1 MQLELGNSV
10 VRKSRWHMSSQ
21 WLEEAREGI
30 IAAWHQCR
38 LDAPFLSKLKAVS
51 KFYRNFCKRKA
62 HLLRAEEATA
72 HRNFE
77 AASLQLNLSPG
88 DPLQQQRHGHLRQAL
103 QNLESRKV
111 EGKRIRS
118 RIRWNFKGDRL
129 STEFFKAVREK
140 STATALT
147 GIKDP
152 AGTLV
157 ADSCGLSRLT
167 STFFQSLYTSEVD
180 TPEHQQA
187 LEALLADIP
196 SRFPPTAQ
204 AQLDRPLS
212 SEELLAVAK
221 SMVPNKSPGPDGLIV
236 EFYTKFWNLIRHD
249 YTKMVQESIQQGHFP
264 HRVNKGL
271 IALIHKGNAIDDLG
285 NWRPISLLN
294 VAYKIMAKALQRR
307 LQPLLSKVISPDQ
320 TAFLPYRY
328 ILDNVLVLHESIA
341 WAHELEQD
349 MALFKLDFCKAYD
362 TVHLPSLF
370 QIMRAFGVPELFLQ
384 MT

>member
-1 MQLELGNSV
+1 
-10 VRKSRWHMSSQ
+10 
-21 WLEEAREGI
+21 
-30 IAAWHQCR
+30 
-38 LDAPFLSKLKAVS
+38 
-51 KFYRNFCKRKA
+51 
-62 HLLRAEEATA
+62 
-72 HRNFE
+72 
-77 AASLQLNLSPG
+77 
-88 DPLQQQRHGHLRQAL
+88 
-103 QNLESRKV
+103 
-111 EGKRIRS
+111 
-118 RIRWNFKGDRL
+118 
-129 STEFFKAVREK
+129 
-140 STATALT
+140 
-147 GIKDP
+147 
-152 AGTLV
+152 
-157 ADSCGLSRLT
+157 
-167 STFFQSLYTSEVD
+167 
-180 TPEHQQA
+180 
-187 LEALLADIP
+187 
-196 SRFPPTAQ
+196 
-204 AQLDRPLS
+204 
-212 SEELLAVAK
+212 
-221 SMVPNKSPGPDGLIV
+221 VPNKSPGPDGLIV